1 MESII
6 DHIGGSIEFGERSTE
21 ALCREFKEEVKE
33 TVEIKDFLGCIE
45 NIFMINDR
53 VGHEIILVY
62 SVSFEDKEN
71 YTREIFTIQENGQAS
86 FAKWIDIMDFIIGE
100 KVLFPDGLVDKL
112 ERRNS

>member
-1 MESII
+1 ME
-6 DHIGGSIEFGERSTE
+6 IE
-21 ALCREFKEEVKE
+21 
-33 TVEIKDFLGCIE
+33 DFSGFLE

-71 YTREIFTIQENGQAS
+71 YTREMFTIQENGQTS

-100 KVLFPDGLVDKL
+100 KVLFP
-112 ERRNS
+112 EWFSR

>member
-1 MESII
+1 MKISQV
-6 DHIGGSIEFGERSTE
+6 F
-21 ALCREFKEEVKE
+21 
-33 TVEIKDFLGCIE
+33 IE

-62 SVSFEDKEN
+62 NVSFEDKEN
-71 YTREIFTIQENGQAS
+71 YTREMIYNSGERASVIMQNGLTV
-86 FAKWIDIMDFIIGE
+86 MDFVTGE